1 MAGGGVDDGGN
12 SWAGNSVC
20 VENWVMLCVE
30 IVVFGHCQE
39 KTIRIE
45 IWCLL
50 CVEKYGVCS
59 A

>member
-12 SWAGNSVC
+12 SWAGNLVC

-39 KTIRIE
+39 KTISIE

-50 CVEKYGVCS
+50 YIEKYG

>member
-20 VENWVMLCVE
+20 VENWVMLFVE
-30 IVVFGHCQE
+30 IVVLGMLGHCQE
-39 KTIRIE
+39 KTISIE

-50 CVEKYGVCS
+50 YIEKYG